1 MDAYLDELALEAAQA
16 IRALEWR
23 VYPGGPDQ
31 RTAAVQVAVR
41 EALDKARRDPGYGPF
56 IAEIDDLVRR
66 FETYRIEGCE
76 DDDACPGIA
85 RDLRAARV
93 RLGRRLPHL
102 PPVPPTV
109 EQSQGWED
117 PADEVEKAGMS

>member
-41 EALDKARRDPGYGPF
+41 EVLDKARRDPGYTAF
-56 IAEIDDLVRR
+56 VSEVDDLVHR
-66 FETYRIEGCE
+66 FEAYRIEGCE
-76 DDDACPGIA
+76 DEDACPGIA

-93 RLGRRLPHL
+93 RLGKRLPHL

-117 PADEVEKAGMS
+117 PADEGAKETRR

>member
-1 MDAYLDELALEAAQA
+1 MDSYLDQLALETAQA
-16 IRALEWR
+16 IRLLEWR
-23 VYPGGPDQ
+23 VFPGGPAQ
-31 RTAAVQVAVR
+31 RDAAVQVLVR
-41 EALDKARRDPGYGPF
+41 EALEKARRDPGYTPF
-56 IAEIDDLVRR
+56 IAEVNDLVRR

-76 DDDACPGIA
+76 DEGACPGIA

-93 RLGRRLPHL
+93 RLGKRLPHL

-117 PADEVEKAGMS
+117 PAAEVEKVARS